1 MQTNANRDLVVGVFV
16 FAALCAIAF
25 LSFRVGG
32 ATWMTT
38 GGLDVF
44 ATFSEIGGLKV
55 RAPVEISG
63 VRVGEVTDIRLDDEY
78 RARVDMDLDSNLRLP
93 VDTSAS
99 IVTAGLL
106 GDQYIS
112 LELGA
117 EDAVLQAGDE
127 ISFTE
132 SAVILERLI
141 GQVVHGTDV
150 GDED

>member
-1 MQTNANRDLVVGVFV
+1 
-16 FAALCAIAF
+16 
-25 LSFRVGG
+25 
-32 ATWMTT
+32 MTT

-44 ATFSEIGGLKV
+44 ASFSEIGGLKV

-117 EDAVLQAGDE
+117 EDAVLQPGDE